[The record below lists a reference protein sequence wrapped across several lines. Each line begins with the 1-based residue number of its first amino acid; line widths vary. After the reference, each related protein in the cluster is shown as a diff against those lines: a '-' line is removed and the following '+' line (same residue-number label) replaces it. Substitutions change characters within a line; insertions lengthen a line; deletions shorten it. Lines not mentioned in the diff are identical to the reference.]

1 MIRHLKKNKEMFDE
15 FKMTSMIIKFF
26 PLGQKVLK
34 RLRYSFEIVALY
46 CFVLFG
52 LFRLGRPLQQFFRE
66 IVKFSREFKLKCF
79 LRNRVFSIFKLHEIL
94 IITHKPKVQ
103 RQHEIVLC

>member
-1 MIRHLKKNKEMFDE
+1 MFDE

-46 CFVLFG
+46 CFFLFG

-66 IVKFSREFKLKCF
+66 IVKFSREFKLKS
-79 LRNRVFSIFKLHEIL
+79 VFKEIEYFQFSSY
-94 IITHKPKVQ
+94 TKY
-103 RQHEIVLC
+103 